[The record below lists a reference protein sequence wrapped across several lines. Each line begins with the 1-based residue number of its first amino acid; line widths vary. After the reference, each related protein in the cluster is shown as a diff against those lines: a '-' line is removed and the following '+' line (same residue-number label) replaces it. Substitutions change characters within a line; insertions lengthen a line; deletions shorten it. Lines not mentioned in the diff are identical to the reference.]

1 MPLHDHPNMSVFFR
15 LVYGGLDYVGYDKI
29 EEKFKYN
36 QFSDNQ
42 YAELLGTKQKV
53 EARKTKQMKIKADN
67 ILYVRPS
74 TNNMHQ
80 FIATENSCFFDICL
94 PNYTSETC
102 TRKITYFKE
111 TGANETNQKGG
122 LTELIYDTTPPVM
135 PTNFKVTEVPYKGY
149 YN

>member
-1 MPLHDHPNMSVFFR
+1 
-15 LVYGGLDYVGYDKI
+15 
-29 EEKFKYN
+29 
-36 QFSDNQ
+36 
-42 YAELLGTKQKV
+42 
-53 EARKTKQMKIKADN
+53 MKIKPDN

-94 PNYTSETC
+94 PNYTSNTC

-111 TGANETNQKGG
+111 TGVNETNKKGG
-122 LTELIYDTTPPVM
+122 MTELVYDTTPPVM

>member
-36 QFSDNQ
+36 KFSENE
-42 YAELLGTKQKV
+42 YAELLGTKHTIQAK
-53 EARKTKQMKIKADN
+53 KTKQMKIKPDN
-67 ILYVRPS
+67 MLYVRPS

-94 PNYTSETC
+94 PNYTSDTC
-102 TRKITYFKE
+102 LRKITYFKE
-111 TGANETNQKGG
+111 TGVIDTSLKGG
-122 LTELIYDTTPPVM
+122 LTELAYYTTPPVM
-135 PTNFKVTEVPYKGY
+135 PANFKVTDVPYKGF